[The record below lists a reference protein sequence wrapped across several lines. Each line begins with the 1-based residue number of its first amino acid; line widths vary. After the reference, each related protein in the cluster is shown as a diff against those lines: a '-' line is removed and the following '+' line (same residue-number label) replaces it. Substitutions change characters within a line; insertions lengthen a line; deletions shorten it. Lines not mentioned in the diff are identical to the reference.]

1 MTGSRSLTP
10 PGVPARSRPPLESP
24 MRPPVARA
32 FALMCGAAMAAV
44 AYRRGH
50 LLLGAEVGVLYAGVA
65 VGLVWLVARLLTRTG
80 RPFLPRAVAAVA
92 VTVPIA
98 AVMADPAAVSPDL
111 QHFIDKQAT
120 DREARRELAAVFAT
134 DPSYADLTTSTAHVK
149 VVNVTVR
156 GLVGGRPDL
165 DRLRARV
172 AAECPAVQRCVL
184 HWDVRFRDTG
194 GRFAGLDREL
204 TR

>member
-1 MTGSRSLTP
+1 MH
-10 PGVPARSRPPLESP
+10 
-24 MRPPVARA
+24 PPVARA
-32 FALMCGAAMAAV
+32 VALMCGAAMAAV
-44 AYRRGH
+44 AYRRGNH
-50 LLLGAEVGVLYAGVA
+50 LLGPEGGTLYVGVA
-65 VGLVWLVARLLTRTG
+65 VGLAWLVARFLTRTG

-98 AVMADPAAVSPDL
+98 AVMADPAAVTPDL
-111 QHFIDKQAT
+111 QHLIDKQAT
-120 DREARRELAAVFAT
+120 DREARRGLAAVFAT
-134 DPSYADLTTSTAHVK
+134 DPAYADLAVSTAHVK
-149 VVNVTVR
+149 MVNVAVS
-156 GLVGGRPDL
+156 GSVGGRPDL

-172 AAECPAVQRCVL
+172 AAECPAVQRGIL